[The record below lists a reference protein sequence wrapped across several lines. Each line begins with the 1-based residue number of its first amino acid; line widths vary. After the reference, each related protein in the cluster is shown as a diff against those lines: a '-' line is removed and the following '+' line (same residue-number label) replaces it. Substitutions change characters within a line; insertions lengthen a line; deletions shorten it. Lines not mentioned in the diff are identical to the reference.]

1 MKKIPG
7 WLVGMLV
14 VLGVGVFVSLSQS
27 GTSVVYENNDEPANE
42 PAVETPAWMQDE
54 DAIAAAEAVVKRKEL
69 EAREAELVGQVKA
82 LQTELDSVRKEIGT
96 YWSAP
101 GAIEALIR
109 KTFPEDPITAIAVAR
124 AESGFNPRATNAKD
138 KHKTCYGSY
147 GIFQVGCVHGHS
159 VDVLYDVE
167 ANIRIAR
174 ALYDDAKART
184 GNGWQPWGAY
194 TSLAY
199 QKYMP

>member
-42 PAVETPAWMQDE
+42 PVVETPAWMQDE

-96 YWSAP
+96 Y
-101 GAIEALIR
+101 
-109 KTFPEDPITAIAVAR
+109 
-124 AESGFNPRATNAKD
+124 
-138 KHKTCYGSY
+138 
-147 GIFQVGCVHGHS
+147 
-159 VDVLYDVE
+159 
-167 ANIRIAR
+167 
-174 ALYDDAKART
+174 
-184 GNGWQPWGAY
+184 
-194 TSLAY
+194 
-199 QKYMP
+199 

>member
-42 PAVETPAWMQDE
+42 PVVETPAWMQDA

-82 LQTELDSVRKEIGT
+82 LQTELDSVRKELGT
-96 YWSAP
+96 YWRDP
-101 GAIEALIR
+101 ENVKALIR
-109 KTFPEDPITAIAVAR
+109 SAFPEDSSTAIAIAKC
-124 AESGFNPRATNAKD
+124 ESGLKPHAYNPKNTNGTTDGGLWQINSVHDKTLERMGLDKFDPEDATKFARYLYETNGGWGD
-138 KHKTCYGSY
+138 WVCYHK
-147 GIFQVGCVHGHS
+147 IV
-159 VDVLYDVE
+159 
-167 ANIRIAR
+167 AMR
-174 ALYDDAKART
+174 
-184 GNGWQPWGAY
+184 
-194 TSLAY
+194 
-199 QKYMP
+199 

>member
-27 GTSVVYENNDEPANE
+27 GTSVVYENSEQPANE

-96 YWSAP
+96 Y
-101 GAIEALIR
+101 
-109 KTFPEDPITAIAVAR
+109 
-124 AESGFNPRATNAKD
+124 
-138 KHKTCYGSY
+138 
-147 GIFQVGCVHGHS
+147 
-159 VDVLYDVE
+159 
-167 ANIRIAR
+167 
-174 ALYDDAKART
+174 
-184 GNGWQPWGAY
+184 
-194 TSLAY
+194 
-199 QKYMP
+199 

>member
-96 YWSAP
+96 Y
-101 GAIEALIR
+101 
-109 KTFPEDPITAIAVAR
+109 
-124 AESGFNPRATNAKD
+124 
-138 KHKTCYGSY
+138 
-147 GIFQVGCVHGHS
+147 
-159 VDVLYDVE
+159 
-167 ANIRIAR
+167 
-174 ALYDDAKART
+174 
-184 GNGWQPWGAY
+184 
-194 TSLAY
+194 
-199 QKYMP
+199 

>member
-14 VLGVGVFVSLSQS
+14 VLGVGAFVSLSQS

-96 YWSAP
+96 Y
-101 GAIEALIR
+101 
-109 KTFPEDPITAIAVAR
+109 
-124 AESGFNPRATNAKD
+124 
-138 KHKTCYGSY
+138 
-147 GIFQVGCVHGHS
+147 
-159 VDVLYDVE
+159 
-167 ANIRIAR
+167 
-174 ALYDDAKART
+174 
-184 GNGWQPWGAY
+184 
-194 TSLAY
+194 
-199 QKYMP
+199 

>member
-14 VLGVGVFVSLSQS
+14 VLGVGAFVSLSQS

-42 PAVETPAWMQDE
+42 PVVETPAWMQDE

-96 YWSAP
+96 Y
-101 GAIEALIR
+101 
-109 KTFPEDPITAIAVAR
+109 
-124 AESGFNPRATNAKD
+124 
-138 KHKTCYGSY
+138 
-147 GIFQVGCVHGHS
+147 
-159 VDVLYDVE
+159 
-167 ANIRIAR
+167 
-174 ALYDDAKART
+174 
-184 GNGWQPWGAY
+184 
-194 TSLAY
+194 
-199 QKYMP
+199 